1 MSSLKILNKGH
12 LITDVMAWNKVL
24 VTGGAGF
31 IGSHMVDALLR
42 RGCDVVV
49 YDNLSSGRREFLSH
63 CMDEIEFLHS
73 DLVKDKELG
82 SYLSDIDWVFHVA
95 ANPDVRIGPSD
106 TWTSVEQ
113 NIIAT
118 YNLLEAMRLSRPD
131 DPAGIS
137 FTSTSTVYGNAK
149 VLPTPE
155 DYGPLMPI
163 SQYGASKLA
172 AEALVSAFSDN
183 FGIKSSVFR
192 FANVV
197 GSRSTHGILIDLAR
211 KLMADR
217 TKVDVLGD
225 GTQQKSYI
233 HVSDCCE
240 GVLHATEVQRTPF
253 EYYNLGTD
261 DWILVRD
268 IVDVILGGMGL
279 ESARKNFTGGHKGA
293 GWKGDVKF
301 MSLSIDKIRATGWNY
316 RYNTRQSLER
326 ALSEILSDIG
336 WKGA

>member
-1 MSSLKILNKGH
+1 
-12 LITDVMAWNKVL
+12 
-24 VTGGAGF
+24 
-31 IGSHMVDALLR
+31 
-42 RGCDVVV
+42 
-49 YDNLSSGRREFLSH
+49 
-63 CMDEIEFLHS
+63 
-73 DLVKDKELG
+73 
-82 SYLSDIDWVFHVA
+82 
-95 ANPDVRIGPSD
+95 
-106 TWTSVEQ
+106 
-113 NIIAT
+113 
-118 YNLLEAMRLSRPD
+118 
-131 DPAGIS
+131 
-137 FTSTSTVYGNAK
+137 
-149 VLPTPE
+149 
-155 DYGPLMPI
+155 MPI

-233 HVSDCCE
+233 HVSDCVE

-268 IVDVILGGMGL
+268 IADVVLQGMGL
-279 ESARKNFTGGHKGA
+279 TRAKKVFTGGHKGA

-301 MSLSIDKIRATGWNY
+301 MSLSIAKMKATGWGY
-316 RYNTRQSLER
+316 RYNSRQSLEK
-326 ALSEILSDIG
+326 ALEEILSDIG